1 MKIKI
6 KKKTMKK
13 IVRLTERDL
22 TRLVKRSVN
31 ELRDMADKYES
42 GEKFTSYN
50 RPEEITSYD
59 LEGED
64 FSELDMPNFG
74 GGSYK
79 EHMMMRKATRD
90 IKRKLDNLIGRESY
104 SKKTLETI
112 MMIDDML
119 KNM

>member
-1 MKIKI
+1 MRRII
-6 KKKTMKK
+6 
-13 IVRLTERDL
+13 RLTENDL

-79 EHMMMRKATRD
+79 EHMMMRNATRD

-104 SKKTLETI
+104 SKKTFETI
-112 MMIDDML
+112 MMIDNML